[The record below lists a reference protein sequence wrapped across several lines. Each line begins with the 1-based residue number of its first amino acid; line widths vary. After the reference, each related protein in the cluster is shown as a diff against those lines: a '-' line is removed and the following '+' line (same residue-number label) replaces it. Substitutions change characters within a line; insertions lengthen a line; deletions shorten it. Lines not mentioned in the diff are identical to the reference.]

1 MNYLNKLPLAAAAIA
16 LCAGFTS
23 CSDDDN
29 GPDLPPGGD
38 ITEIFPNGLPR
49 VVDGATIATDTKGRV
64 LQVTEAGGEV
74 MKFDYIADA
83 DKAPTDPD
91 VMISIIDKGQ
101 LEEQLAVRTNAQGYA
116 EYAYQTFYENGKVDP
131 TEPAQEWY
139 FAYTADG
146 QLKQLR
152 RTEGAV
158 AGQYE
163 TTDIEYTGQNIT
175 NVAVVNTARPAE
187 NATYHIVY
195 GEKPIANKGNLMLFD
210 ECFGID
216 MDEMGAAYYAGL
228 LGKAT
233 AALPARMEKVGTANY
248 YTTFDWE
255 LNAKGL
261 PTRLT
266 ATEVTSPTTSSTDF
280 ATFVW

>member
-1 MNYLNKLPLAAAAIA
+1 M
-16 LCAGFTS
+16 
-23 CSDDDN
+23 
-29 GPDLPPGGD
+29 
-38 ITEIFPNGLPR
+38 
-49 VVDGATIATDTKGRV
+49 VDGATIATDTKGRV